1 MERRVA
7 IIGAGTSGLV
17 ACKYLL
23 EFGFNPIVFEVEDG
37 VGGLWRHTIESTKL
51 QNKKQMYQFLDFAWP
66 SSVKEDNPSHEQ
78 VLDYVNSYAEHFS
91 LIPYIRFNSK
101 VIDIDYVGG
110 ESSEEMKSWELWGG
124 NGRPFCSK
132 GTWHIAVQHTK
143 NLSIEVCIYSFV
155 YYFGKLL
162 FYDWRKSC
170 FHLSIP
176 CFAIK
181 HLLGILLFCL
191 SL

>member
-1 MERRVA
+1 MERRVV
-7 IIGAGTSGLV
+7 IIGAGISGLV
-17 ACKYLL
+17 ACKYVI
-23 EFGFNPIVFEVEDG
+23 EFGFNPIVFEVDDG
-37 VGGLWRHTIESTKL
+37 VGGLWRHTMESTKL
-51 QNKKQMYQFLDFAWP
+51 QNNKQMFQFMDFPWP
-66 SSVKEDNPSHEQ
+66 SSVKEDNPSHKQ

-91 LIPYIRFNSK
+91 LIPYIRFNFK

-176 CFAIK
+176 AWINFFLK
-181 HLLGILLFCL
+181 W
-191 SL
+191 